1 MIISELI
8 TELEAVKKAQGD
20 LGGTI
25 LSTYWLT
32 DLPTIGM
39 FFDGVFREDS
49 LIKEF
54 DEDEL
59 VCNLDIN
66 I

>member
-1 MIISELI
+1 MLISEIISELEEI
-8 TELEAVKKAQGD
+8 KKAQGD
-20 LGGTI
+20 LEVII

-49 LIKEF
+49 LVKEN
-54 DEDEL
+54 DEEEL